1 MNFKFY
7 PWTVSNDGAY
17 SIKHTY
23 SVSLP
28 LAQPLTADSGI
39 EAKLERGE
47 FAEARTVI
55 DFIKS
60 L

>member
-7 PWTVSNDGAY
+7 PWTVSNGAY
-17 SIKHTY
+17 SIKNTN

-28 LAQPLTADSGI
+28 PAQPLTADSGI

-47 FAEARTVI
+47 FAEARAVI